1 MCDELSR
8 MKSSSHGR
16 FGKESDR
23 WGFTQASAIR
33 VTGRHIINI
42 WRALRGELNL
52 TQYTLENVTFHLLHK
67 RYVLGIL
74 ELTCDRVP
82 HYSHAD
88 LTKWYQGDKRSRV
101 FSYYLS
107 RCLIDLEILE
117 SQELVARVWYVAFWK
132 VLILSEQA
140 RVLGIDFYSVFN
152 RGSQFKVESLVL
164 RIAKAECFMLISPNR
179 KQVIIWLKITDPG
192 RPAKCP

>member
-8 MKSSSHGR
+8 MKSLSHGR

-52 TQYTLENVTFHLLHK
+52 TQYTLENVTFHLLHR
-67 RYVLGIL
+67 RYVIGFL
-74 ELTCDRVP
+74 ELTYDRVP

-88 LTKWYQGDKRSRV
+88 LTKWSQGASRSRV
-101 FSYYLS
+101 LLYYIS

-117 SQELVARVWYVAFWK
+117 AQELVARVW
-132 VLILSEQA
+132 
-140 RVLGIDFYSVFN
+140 
-152 RGSQFKVESLVL
+152 
-164 RIAKAECFMLISPNR
+164 
-179 KQVIIWLKITDPG
+179 
-192 RPAKCP
+192 